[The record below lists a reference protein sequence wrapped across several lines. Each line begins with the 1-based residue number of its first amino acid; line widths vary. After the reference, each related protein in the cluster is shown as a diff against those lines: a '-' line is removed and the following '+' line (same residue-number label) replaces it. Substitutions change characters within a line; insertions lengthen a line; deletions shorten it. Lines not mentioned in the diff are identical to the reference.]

1 MLALFVS
8 VATLRAQALPAGT
21 QISNAA
27 QVSWLDENGLAFRA
41 GSNMVVLT
49 VGQVAGVDVEPPRS
63 SVGDPG
69 TTMWFAHTLE
79 NIGNG
84 TDSFT
89 VAARSV
95 AGWPVRVYQDANG
108 NGALDS
114 GEQLVAGP
122 IPLVAGAT
130 ANLLLAVDVPGVA
143 TVRGTLDTL
152 WLSGTSQFDPAVSD
166 SVADEVQVRDVGI
179 TVALAKSVDR
189 PSASPG
195 DILTYTVAYQAT
207 GTDSASIFR
216 ITDPIPVGSVYL
228 PGTLRLNGAPLTDA
242 SGDDAGTYDAL
253 NNRVVV
259 ILATIAGGT
268 SGTVGFQVR
277 VNAVQ
282 TVTNLASATYQTVA
296 GTDSVASNAVQTSV
310 AAPEVSL
317 LKTLVGPSTAGIGD
331 PVQYQIAWGNASPSA
346 VVLGAVVTD
355 TIPAGLDYLSSVPA
369 AVVSG
374 RVLQWSLG
382 DLAAGSTGQIQ
393 LTLTVAAS
401 VTDTQHVTNTAALT
415 SDNAPA
421 QQSTSAEALLIGP
434 ASQELSLTKT
444 ADVVEVS
451 LGETAPFTLVVGNS
465 GVVDLSNIEIHDL
478 LPEGTRYA
486 RGTATG
492 VDSVQANGRNLTFF
506 IAGPLAPGADRTVHY
521 AIAVV
526 SATSTT
532 LQNTA
537 YAIAGSAV
545 RSAEAIASLRVSSA
559 WAMQDRAVI
568 GKVWVDLNN
577 NGVQDFG
584 EGGMPGVDIWTEDG
598 DIATTDADGRFSF
611 RNMQPGTQHAFRP
624 DLGTVPAGYQIADKG
639 VERLIVTRD
648 ATGWTT
654 PRVDFRLVPNAA
666 RMAEVRLPIGW
677 SLTAR
682 AFEVP
687 GDTIVAAARVQ
698 RRDSVVEHGY
708 MDIPPL
714 QIRNITFA
722 SNKYILTPAAVRML
736 DSLAPWFQA
745 NPELSVIIRGHTDA
759 VGSVEHN
766 RMLSEERAKAVMHQL
781 EAGGVDSTRLIPVAF
796 GSTAPVA
803 GNQTA
808 EGRALNRRVELR
820 IVYATQVQKV
830 TEQIQSFSVEP
841 PVEKVAIEVGLKNSY
856 GIGLSG
862 LSLTFPVPL
871 DSADLL
877 VNDSV
882 VGRVSGAVV
891 ALPVIPARAAFML
904 RGWSRRPAAV
914 ASAELSLGGTSLSRL
929 EAALAD
935 SSVHVAGVTPPA
947 VVTDSLPD
955 LSSMPPGGEVA
966 VSLTAPAAGWQKQTS
981 FVLPSGWRAQ
991 GDSTAPLTAP
1001 ATGPT
1006 IEGGQALTWK
1016 LPETPTGPINVLILP
1031 AGSVAPS
1038 APARMEPLRQPD
1050 ARLAEQQNAFLSGP
1064 GVEIFSPTDGSI
1076 LRSDRVFVGVRGEPG
1091 APVTLFDGDSVLAEA
1106 RLRPDG
1112 VQDFIAVALTPGSHR
1127 LRVRM
1132 LNSWSKERWDSV
1144 AVHVTGAPTSFEA
1157 EAKRVTLVADGQTI
1171 ATARIRVLDAWGV
1184 PVVNRPQITVVAEGA
1199 EVVNPDTDAS
1209 SVGVQVAA
1217 DEGGWLT
1224 ILLRPGHTVEQGS
1237 LHLSYGSLRG
1247 DLPLDILPAVQP
1259 LLLTGSGLVGIG
1271 ASYHAYGAITA
1282 RGHLDDRTS
1291 FLVSY
1296 DSRRL
1301 DAGTDAFA
1309 RSADPLAEA
1318 QYPILGDA
1326 SSYRTTTAS
1335 TYQLAARVER
1345 GFDWLAFGDIGI
1357 NGGLNT
1363 ELGLST
1369 YRRALPGLAAR
1380 YTTGP
1385 VVWQGF
1391 GAVTS
1396 QLLRQVQIRGAG
1408 VSGPFQFGGTI
1419 RFGTEQVTV
1428 ETRERNNAEHILSRE
1443 VLTRFV
1449 DYEID
1454 YETGSLLL
1462 KRPVPAA
1469 DTYGNPV
1476 FLVVLY
1482 EAESGG
1488 ANSEVW
1494 GVRATVDGAQFIGRS
1509 ALDSARMGTTWVH
1522 ESPEAGGHQLLGA
1535 DLRLVER
1542 HGLSLGGE
1550 VSFSNG
1556 PDSNGTATAL
1566 AGSYG
1571 FLGGAGQLS
1580 AKWLDVSREFG
1591 NPANP
1596 ALQGGTS
1603 EVILGAQYKRDTR
1616 EFQLGYNWQ
1625 RFDVQD
1631 QEREEARASVLQS
1644 IGSDV
1649 QVLGS
1654 LASHHFLGPD
1664 LNDNTWGA
1672 EAKVSWKRPQSR
1684 LGMWTDGRVDL
1695 GGSGASQSP
1704 SYVGVGASFDVTSGV
1719 SLEARHRRAF
1729 LPGDSGS
1736 YSVTDIGIKS
1746 RIGAGT
1752 EAYGS
1757 YQIAGVSGMDNA
1769 ALVGL
1774 RNRLHVG
1781 PSWTLN
1787 TLFERR
1793 VGLGGAGTLDPV
1805 RAAPFLQQEEN
1816 YWSVGA
1822 GAEYLPLLAPYRL
1835 SARAEFKDGD
1845 INSNRLLAL
1854 AGDISL
1860 NPGLALLT
1868 RQNFLKT
1875 EQANADTTIFGHAY
1889 VSLWGVAFR
1898 PTHDNKW
1905 NILAKFQWINA
1916 LNPNRGSVLG
1926 GSGEEGRTILAV
1938 EAIYQPSAASEI
1950 AARLAS
1956 RRSTSSLVASDGTGV
1971 ALKSL
1976 ADFLGLRG
1984 SLVIMPRLEA
1994 RLDGRLLMERTSGE
2008 SRYQIS
2014 PQLAFLPQQALEV
2027 VTGYR
2032 FGDLQDPD
2040 FASDDGDGWF
2050 VTFSARVTEQTI
2062 ASAADFWRQRIGGK

>member
-1 MLALFVS
+1 VLALFVS

-21 QISNAA
+21 QIANTA
-27 QVSWLDENGLAFRA
+27 QVSWLDENGLAFTA

-69 TTMWFAHTLE
+69 TTMWFAHTLD

-114 GEQLVAGP
+114 GEPLVVGP

-143 TVRGTLDTL
+143 TVRGTVDTL
-152 WLSGTSQFDPAVSD
+152 WLSGTSQFNPAVRD
-166 SVADEVQVRDVGI
+166 SVADQLQVRDVGI

-189 PSASPG
+189 PSAAPG
-195 DILTYTVAYQAT
+195 DILTYIVAYQAT
-207 GTDSASIFR
+207 GTDSASVFR
-216 ITDPIPVGSVYL
+216 MTDPIPAGSVYL

-259 ILATIAGGT
+259 ALASIAGGV
-268 SGTVGFQVR
+268 SGTIGFQVR
-277 VNAVQ
+277 VTAPP
-282 TVTNLASATYQTVA
+282 TITNLASATYQTVA
-296 GTDSVASNAVQTSV
+296 GTDSVASNAVQTAI

-317 LKTLVGPSTAGIGD
+317 LKTLVGPAVAGIGEA
-331 PVQYQIAWGNASPSA
+331 VQYQIAWSNTSASA
-346 VVLGAVVTD
+346 VVSGAVVTD
-355 TIPAGLDYLSSVPA
+355 TMPIGLDYLSSVPA

-393 LTLTVAAS
+393 LTLAVAAS
-401 VTDTQHVTNTAALT
+401 VTDTQRVRNTALLT
-415 SDNAPA
+415 SDNAA
-421 QQSTSAEALLIGP
+421 DQQSTAAEVLLVGP
-434 ASQELSLTKT
+434 ASQEISLTKT

-451 LGETAPFTLVVGNS
+451 LGETAPFTLVVGNR
-465 GVVDLSNIEIHDL
+465 GVADLADIEIHDL

-492 VDSVQANGRNLTFF
+492 VDSVQEHGRTLIFF
-506 IAGPLAPGADRTVHY
+506 IAGPLAPGAEHAVHY

-526 SATSTT
+526 SAGSTT
-532 LQNTA
+532 LQNRA
-537 YAIAGSAV
+537 FALAGSAV
-545 RSAEAIASLRVSSA
+545 RSAEATASLRVSSS

-568 GKVWVDLNN
+568 GKVWVDLDD
-577 NGVQDFG
+577 NGVQDAG
-584 EGGMPGVDIWTEDG
+584 EAGMPGVDIWTEDG

-624 DLGTVPAGYQIADKG
+624 DFGTIPAGYQLADKG

-666 RMAEVRLPIGW
+666 RMAGVRLPIGW
-677 SLTAR
+677 SLAAR
-682 AFEVP
+682 MVVVP
-687 GDTIVAAARVQ
+687 GDTVVATARVQ
-698 RRDSVVEHGY
+698 QRDSVVRHGLV
-708 MDIPPL
+708 DIPPL
-714 QIRNITFA
+714 EIRNITFA
-722 SNKYILTPAAVRML
+722 SNKYVLSPVAIRML
-736 DSLAPWFQA
+736 DSLAPWFNA
-745 NPELSVIIRGHTDA
+745 HPDLSVIIRGHTDA

-766 RMLSEERAKAVMHQL
+766 RMLSEERAKAVIRQL
-781 EAGGVDSTRLIPVAF
+781 TAAGVDSTRLIPVAF

-808 EGRALNRRVELR
+808 EGRARNRRVELR
-820 IVYATQVQKV
+820 IVYATQVRKV
-830 TEQIQSFSVEP
+830 TEQIEALSVAP
-841 PVEKVAIEVGLKNSY
+841 PTEALSLEVGVRNTY
-856 GIGLSG
+856 GLALSD
-862 LSLTFPVPL
+862 LSVTFPVAL
-871 DSADLL
+871 DSADLVL
-877 VNDSV
+877 NDSI
-882 VGRVSGAVV
+882 VGRTAGATV
-891 ALPVIPARAAFML
+891 ALPVIPAHAAFVL
-904 RGWSRRPAAV
+904 RGWSRRPDAT
-914 ASAELSLGGTSLSRL
+914 ASAELSLGGTPLGRL
-929 EAALAD
+929 EVTVAD
-935 SSVHVAGVTPPA
+935 TSVQASGVTAPA
-947 VVTDSLPD
+947 VAADSLPD
-955 LSSMPPGGEVA
+955 LASLPSGGAVA
-966 VSLTAPAAGWQKQTS
+966 VTLAAPMAGWQKQTS
-981 FVLPSGWRAQ
+981 FVLPAGWRTE
-991 GDSTAPLTAP
+991 GDSTAPVPAAGTASN
-1001 ATGPT
+1001 
-1006 IEGGQALTWK
+1006 IDGGQALTWK
-1016 LPETPTGPINVLILP
+1016 LPETPTGPIDLLILP
-1031 AGSVAPS
+1031 AASVAPS
-1038 APARMEPLRQPD
+1038 APARMEPLRLPE
-1050 ARLAEQQNAFLSGP
+1050 ARVAEQQNAFLAGP

-1076 LRSDRVFVGVRGEPG
+1076 LRSDRVYVGVRGEPG
-1091 APVTLFDGDSVLAEA
+1091 APVTLFDGDSILAEA

-1112 VQDFIAVALTPGSHR
+1112 VQDFIAVSLPAGTHR

-1132 LNSWSKERWDSV
+1132 LNSWSKERWDSLS
-1144 AVHVTGAPTSFEA
+1144 VHVTGAPASFEA
-1157 EAKRVTLVADGQTI
+1157 EQQRVSLVADGQTI
-1171 ATARIRVLDAWGV
+1171 STARVRVLDAWGV
-1184 PVVNRPQITVVAEGA
+1184 PVVNRPQISVVAEGA
-1199 EVVNPDTDAS
+1199 EVVNPDVDGS

-1224 ILLRPGHTVEQGS
+1224 ILLRPGHQVGQGS
-1237 LHLSYGSLRG
+1237 LTLSYGTLRRE
-1247 DLPLDILPAVQP
+1247 LPLDILPAVQP

-1271 ASYHAYGAITA
+1271 ASYHAYGAVTA

-1326 SSYRTTTAS
+1326 SSYRTMSAS

-1345 GFDWLAFGDIGI
+1345 GYDWLAFGDIGI

-1385 VVWQGF
+1385 VAWQGF

-1396 QLLRQVQIRGAG
+1396 QLLQQVQIRGAG
-1408 VSGPFQFGGTI
+1408 VSGPFQFSGTI

-1488 ANSEVW
+1488 AKSGVW
-1494 GVRATVDGAQFIGRS
+1494 GLRATVDGAKFIRS
-1509 ALDSARMGTTWVH
+1509 ALLDSARTGMTWVH
-1522 ESPEAGGHQLLGA
+1522 ESAEAGGHQLLGA
-1535 DLRLVER
+1535 DLRLVAR
-1542 HGLSLGGE
+1542 DGLALGGE

-1556 PDSNGTATAL
+1556 PDSSGTATAL

-1580 AKWLDVSREFG
+1580 AKWLGVSREFG

-1603 EVILGAQYKRDTR
+1603 EVNLGALYKREGR

-1631 QEREEARASVLQS
+1631 QERQEARASVLQS
-1644 IGSDV
+1644 IGSEV

-1654 LASHHFLGPD
+1654 VASHRFLGPD
-1664 LNDNTWGA
+1664 LNDETWGA
-1672 EAKVSWKRPQSR
+1672 EAKVSWKRPQGR
-1684 LGMWTDGRVDL
+1684 FGMWTDGRVDL
-1695 GGSGASQSP
+1695 GGNGASQSP
-1704 SYVGVGASFDVTSGV
+1704 SFVGVGASFDVTSAV
-1719 SLEARHRRAF
+1719 SLEARHRLAF
-1729 LPGDSGS
+1729 LPGDSS
-1736 YSVTDIGIKS
+1736 YGVTDLGVKS
-1746 RIGAGT
+1746 RIGTGT

-1757 YQIAGVSGMDNA
+1757 YQIAGVSGVENA

-1822 GAEYLPLLAPYRL
+1822 GAEYLPQLAPYRL

-1854 AGDISL
+1854 AGDIAFK
-1860 NPGLALLT
+1860 PGLALLT
-1868 RQNFLKT
+1868 RQNLLKT

-1889 VSLWGVAFR
+1889 VSLWGLAFR
-1898 PTHDNKW
+1898 PTRDNTW

-1926 GSGEEGRTILAV
+1926 GSGEEGRTIVAV
-1938 EAIYQPSAASEI
+1938 EAIYQPSPASEI

-1976 ADFLGLRG
+1976 ADFVGLRG
-1984 SLVIMPRLEA
+1984 SLVVMPRLEA

-2008 SRYQIS
+2008 SRYQLS

-2040 FASDDGDGWF
+2040 FASDGGDGWF

-2062 ASAADFWRQRIGGK
+2062 ASAADFWRQRIGGR